1 MSAEIL
7 PFTGISILDI
17 PPEKVL
23 QAAID
28 AGVTEVVIVGTDAEG
43 KHYFASSMASVPVV
57 AWLLDSAKWRLLH
70 DSYLLESEE

>member
-1 MSAEIL
+1 MSADIL

-28 AGVTEVVIVGTDAEG
+28 AGVTEVVIVGTDNDG
-43 KHYFASSMASVPVV
+43 KQYIAASMASAPVI
-57 AWLLDSAKWRLLH
+57 AWHLELARLRIVQDAL
-70 DSYLLESEE
+70 LLEDEA